1 MKQLLLLTVCM
12 CFGLQLYASTPFE
25 DQGLSWKLEK
35 NVLTIS
41 KTGNGNGEMPPYVF
55 GNNNNNAP
63 WHNSKNA
70 ITHLV
75 IEEGVTS
82 IGDYAFENYTAL
94 TSVSIAGSVKK
105 IGAYAFSSCTKLTSI
120 KLPEGLQTIGYRS
133 FYFCSGLVTAT
144 IPNSLTTILDEGFAS
159 CINLTDLYTKAIVPP
174 TCKTMVFAGIPSD
187 CKLYVPK
194 DSKSAY
200 EKANTWKDFNPILID
215 ESKDEDD
222 GKDDDGEDDGKD
234 DEDGKDDD
242 TAMEE
247 INGVTIYLHPNPATE
262 GFYVNGI
269 NNETTRLTLFNMN
282 GKTVFSKIV
291 KESEYISI
299 ESLTSGMYIVKL
311 ETLDGIV
318 TRKLIKQ

>member
-12 CFGLQLYASTPFE
+12 CLGLQLYANTTFK

-41 KTGNGNGEMPPYVF
+41 KTGNGNGEMPNYAF
-55 GNNNNNAP
+55 GNNNAP
-63 WHNSKNA
+63 WHGSKNA

-75 IEEGVTS
+75 IEDGVTT
-82 IGDYAFENYTAL
+82 IGDFAFENYTAL
-94 TSVSIAGSVKK
+94 TSVSMAGSVKK
-105 IGAYAFSSCTKLTSI
+105 IGAYAFSCCSKLTSV
-120 KLPEGLQTIGYRS
+120 KLPEGLQSIGYRS

-144 IPNSLTTILDEGFAS
+144 IPNSLTTIFDEGFAS
-159 CINLTDLYTKAIVPP
+159 CINLTELYTKAIVPP
-174 TCKTMVFAGIPSD
+174 TCKTLVFANIPSD

-194 DSKSAY
+194 DSKAAY

-215 ESKDEDD
+215 ET
-222 GKDDDGEDDGKD
+222 KD
-234 DEDGKDDD
+234 DEDGKGDEDGKDDG
-242 TAMEE
+242 TAIEE
-247 INGVTIYLHPNPATE
+247 INGVIIYLHPNPATE
-262 GFYVNGI
+262 GFYVNGL
-269 NNETTRLTLFNMN
+269 NNETTQLTLINMN
-282 GKTVFSKIV
+282 GKTVFSKVV

-311 ETLDGIV
+311 ETPDGVV

>member
-1 MKQLLLLTVCM
+1 MKRLLLLTVCM
-12 CFGLQLYASTPFE
+12 CLGIQSYANTPLGT
-25 DQGLSWKLEK
+25 QGLSWKLEK
-35 NVLTIS
+35 GVLTIS
-41 KTGNGNGEMPPYVF
+41 KTGNGNGEMPNYAF

-70 ITHLV
+70 ITQLIV
-75 IEEGVTS
+75 KEGVMS

-105 IGAYAFSSCTKLTSI
+105 IGAYAFSCCSKLASI
-120 KLPEGLQTIGYRS
+120 KLPEGLQSIGYRS

-144 IPNSLTTILDEGFAS
+144 IPNSLVTILDEGFAS
-159 CINLTDLYTKAIVPP
+159 CINLTELYTKATTPP
-174 TCKTMVFAGIPSD
+174 SCKTMVFTGIPSD
-187 CKLYVPK
+187 CKLYVSK

-200 EKANTWKDFNPILID
+200 EKANTWKDFNPIFVD
-215 ESKDEDD
+215 ESKDEDGND
-222 GKDDDGEDDGKD
+222 ED
-234 DEDGKDDD
+234 DEDGKDDE

-247 INGVTIYLHPNPATE
+247 INGVIIYLHPNPATE

-269 NNETTRLTLFNMN
+269 YNETTRLTLMNMN

-291 KESEYISI
+291 KDSEYVSI
-299 ESLTSGMYIVKL
+299 DSLTSGMYIVKL
-311 ETLDGIV
+311 ETPDGII